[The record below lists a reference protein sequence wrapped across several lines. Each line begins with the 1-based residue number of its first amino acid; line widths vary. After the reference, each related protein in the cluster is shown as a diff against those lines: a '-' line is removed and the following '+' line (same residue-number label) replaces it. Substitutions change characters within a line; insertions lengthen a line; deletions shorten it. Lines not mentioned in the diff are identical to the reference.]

1 MRIAHRRSRS
11 GTNRLGEFA
20 TNNCNENTTSTLITQ
35 AKSTHSSNHTD
46 SHSIDGNNDEETV
59 LIALEH
65 SSKHSD
71 DHTAQTERNV
81 VLLWEKMNY
90 FLRHTNH
97 MKRSDWVIRTI
108 RTWYFQVG
116 FPGGQNV
123 EGYLSSHKKR
133 WLKPY
138 FPHPE
143 TQRNHYM

>member
-71 DHTAQTERNV
+71 DHTAPTERNV

-90 FLRHTNH
+90 FLHHTSH
-97 MKRSDWVIRTI
+97 TKRFNRVIRVIRTHDLED
-108 RTWYFQVG
+108 G
-116 FPGGQNV
+116 FPGGQKV
-123 EGYLSSHKKR
+123 KGYLSSYKKR
-133 WLKPY
+133 CLKPY
-138 FPHPE
+138 IPHPE
-143 TQRNHYM
+143 TQ